1 MKAHA
6 TLLVVDDAEMNRDML
21 SRRLRREGY
30 TVLVAGS
37 GREALE
43 IIDRQQVTLL
53 LLDVEMPEMSGLE
66 VLSTVRARYSR
77 SELPIIM
84 VTARQQSSDIVDA
97 LTLGASDYVT
107 KPIDFPVA
115 IARIET
121 QLWLKQADAAL
132 RESEERY
139 ALAVRGANDGVW
151 DWSLKDDVLYVSPR
165 WKLMLGLEEH
175 ENVSLP
181 EDWLGR
187 IHQEDAAR
195 VRSEIAAHLADDTRQ
210 FETEHRIL
218 HNDGSYRW
226 VRSRGIAVRD
236 AAGTPYRM
244 AGSQTDITE
253 NKVSDAL
260 TGLPNRVLFLD
271 RLERLIA
278 RAARHPGEM
287 FAVLFLD
294 LDRFKLVND
303 SLGHVLGDKLLI
315 EIAQRLEQCLRA
327 SDTIARIGEEHTI
340 ARFGGD
346 EFTILLDG
354 IKHVGDASVVADRIQ
369 QALGRPFHIDGHDI
383 FMSASIGIATS
394 ATGYDQPEAVLR
406 DADTAMYRAKAL
418 GKARSELFD
427 AEMRARALVRLQLET
442 NLRRAIERGEFQLH
456 YQPIVSL
463 ATGLIT
469 GFEGLIRWRHAERG
483 MVSPADFI
491 PAAEETGLILPIG
504 GWVLRE
510 ACRQMAAWELMRAPE
525 PPLTISVNLSAKQ
538 FMQSNLTDQIEAI
551 LRETGLPAS
560 GLKLEITESTIIENV
575 ESVSARLLR
584 LKDIGVQL
592 AIDDFG
598 TGYSS
603 LSYLH
608 RLPIDSLKIDKS
620 FIHSMGKGKDSTQ
633 IVRAII
639 GLAHNLGLDVIA
651 EGVETEEQRA
661 QLAEWGCEFG
671 QGFLFSKPRHSEFA
685 RTLIMP
691 RKSEIAIYG
700 RTRIG

>member
-1 MKAHA
+1 MTPRA
-6 TLLVVDDAEMNRDML
+6 TLLVVDDVEMNRDML

-30 TVLVAGS
+30 AVLVAAS
-37 GREALE
+37 GREALD
-43 IIDRQQVTLL
+43 IIDSQQVTLV
-53 LLDVEMPEMSGLE
+53 LLDVEMPEMSGLD
-66 VLSTVRARYSR
+66 VLATVRGRHSR
-77 SELPIIM
+77 TELPIIM
-84 VTARQQSSDIVDA
+84 VTARHQSSDIVDA

-139 ALAVRGANDGVW
+139 ALAVRGANDGLW

-165 WKLMLGLEEH
+165 WKLMLGLEERDS
-175 ENVSLP
+175 VSTV

-187 IHQEDAAR
+187 VHQDDAAR
-195 VRSEIAAHLADDTRQ
+195 VRAEIASHLAGDTEQ

-236 AAGTPYRM
+236 KAGNPYRM
-244 AGSQTDITE
+244 AGSQMDITE

-278 RAARHPGEM
+278 RAARHPEEM

-315 EIAQRLEQCLRA
+315 EIAHRLEHCLRA
-327 SDTIARIGEEHTI
+327 TDTIARVGEEHTI

-354 IKHVGDASVVADRIQ
+354 LKHVSDASVVADRIQ
-369 QALGRPFHIDGHDI
+369 QTLGRPFQIDGHEI

-406 DADTAMYRAKAL
+406 DADTAMYRAKTL

-427 AEMRARALVRLQLET
+427 AEMRDRALVRLQLET

-456 YQPIVSL
+456 YQPIVNL
-463 ATGLIT
+463 ATGGIT
-469 GFEGLIRWRHAERG
+469 GFEGLIRWRQAERG
-483 MVSPADFI
+483 MVSPAEFI
-491 PAAEETGLILPIG
+491 PTAEETGLILPIG

-510 ACRQMAAWELMRAPE
+510 ACRQMAAWETMLSPE
-525 PPLTISVNLSAKQ
+525 PRLTISVNLSAKQ
-538 FMQSNLTDQIEAI
+538 FLQANLTEQIETI
-551 LRETGLPAS
+551 LRETGLSAS
-560 GLKLEITESTIIENV
+560 ALKLEITESTIIENV

-620 FIHSMGKGKDSTQ
+620 FISSMGKGKDSTQ

-671 QGFLFSKPRHSEFA
+671 QGFLFSRPRRSEIA
-685 RTLIMP
+685 RTLITP
-691 RKSEIAIYG
+691 RTRDIAIYG

>member
-1 MKAHA
+1 MNPRA
-6 TLLVVDDAEMNRDML
+6 TLLVVDDADMNRDML

-30 TVLVAGS
+30 TVLVASS
-37 GREALE
+37 GREALDIVE
-43 IIDRQQVTLL
+43 HQQVTLV
-53 LLDVEMPEMSGLE
+53 LLDIEMPEMSGLD
-66 VLSTVRARYSR
+66 VLTAVRRKHSR
-77 SELPIIM
+77 SELPVIM

-115 IARIET
+115 LARIET
-121 QLWLKQADAAL
+121 QIWLKQADAAL

-139 ALAVRGANDGVW
+139 ALAVRGANDGLW
-151 DWSLKDDVLYVSPR
+151 DWSLRDDVLYVSPR
-165 WKLMLGLEEH
+165 WKLMLGLDEE
-175 ENVSLP
+175 ERVGTS

-187 IHQEDAAR
+187 IHQDDAAR
-195 VRSEIAAHLADDTRQ
+195 VRAEIAAHLAGDTLQ

-218 HNDGSYRW
+218 HNDGTYRW
-226 VRSRGIAVRD
+226 VRSRGIAVRETD
-236 AAGTPYRM
+236 GTPYRM

-253 NKVSDAL
+253 NKVSDPL

-278 RAARHPGEM
+278 RAARHPSEM

-303 SLGHVLGDKLLI
+303 SLGHMLGDKLLI
-315 EIAQRLEQCLRA
+315 EIAQRLEHCLRA
-327 SDTIARIGEEHTI
+327 SDTVARIGEEHTI

-369 QALGRPFHIDGHDI
+369 EALGRPFNIDGHEI
-383 FMSASIGIATS
+383 FMTASIGIATS
-394 ATGYDQPEAVLR
+394 VTGYDQPEAVLR
-406 DADTAMYRAKAL
+406 DADTAMYRAKTL

-427 AEMRARALVRLQLET
+427 TDMRDRALVRLQLET
-442 NLRRAIERGEFQLH
+442 NLRRAIDRGEFQLH
-456 YQPIVSL
+456 YQPIVCL
-463 ATGLIT
+463 ATGRVT
-469 GFEGLIRWRHAERG
+469 GFEGLIRWRHAEHG
-483 MVSPADFI
+483 MVPPADFI

-510 ACRQMAAWELMRAPE
+510 ACRQMAAWEMMLAPE
-525 PPLTISVNLSAKQ
+525 PSLIISVNLSAKQ
-538 FMQSNLTDQIEAI
+538 FLQANLIEQIETI
-551 LRETGLPAS
+551 LGETGLPAP

-620 FIHSMGKGKDSTQ
+620 FIRSMGKGKDSTQ

-651 EGVETEEQRA
+651 EGVETEAQRA
-661 QLAEWGCEFG
+661 QLAEWGCEFA
-671 QGFLFSKPRHSEFA
+671 QGFLFSKPRRSEIA
-685 RTLIMP
+685 RTLITP
-691 RKSEIAIYG
+691 RRNEIAIFG
-700 RTRIG
+700 RARRA

>member
-1 MKAHA
+1 
-6 TLLVVDDAEMNRDML
+6 
-21 SRRLRREGY
+21 
-30 TVLVAGS
+30 
-37 GREALE
+37 
-43 IIDRQQVTLL
+43 
-53 LLDVEMPEMSGLE
+53 
-66 VLSTVRARYSR
+66 
-77 SELPIIM
+77 
-84 VTARQQSSDIVDA
+84 
-97 LTLGASDYVT
+97 
-107 KPIDFPVA
+107 
-115 IARIET
+115 
-121 QLWLKQADAAL
+121 
-132 RESEERY
+132 
-139 ALAVRGANDGVW
+139 
-151 DWSLKDDVLYVSPR
+151 
-165 WKLMLGLEEH
+165 
-175 ENVSLP
+175 
-181 EDWLGR
+181 
-187 IHQEDAAR
+187 
-195 VRSEIAAHLADDTRQ
+195 
-210 FETEHRIL
+210 
-218 HNDGSYRW
+218 
-226 VRSRGIAVRD
+226 
-236 AAGTPYRM
+236 M

-278 RAARHPGEM
+278 RAARRPGEM

-327 SDTIARIGEEHTI
+327 SDTVARIGEEHTI

-354 IKHVGDASVVADRIQ
+354 IKRVSDASVVADRIQ
-369 QALGRPFHIDGHDI
+369 QALGRPFQIDGHEI
-383 FMSASIGIATS
+383 FMTASIGIATS
-394 ATGYDQPEAVLR
+394 ATPYEQPEAVLR

-427 AEMRARALVRLQLET
+427 TEMRDRALVRLQLET
-442 NLRRAIERGEFQLH
+442 NLRRAIDRGEFQLH

-463 ATGLIT
+463 ATGRIT
-469 GFEGLIRWRHAERG
+469 GFEGLIRWRQAERG

-510 ACRQMAAWELMRAPE
+510 ACRQMAAWEMMLAPD
-525 PPLTISVNLSAKQ
+525 PSLTISVNLSAKQ
-538 FMQSNLTDQIEAI
+538 FLQANLTEQIETV

-620 FIHSMGKGKDSTQ
+620 FIHAMGKGKDSTQ

-671 QGFLFSKPRHSEFA
+671 QGFLFSRPQRSEIA
-685 RTLIMP
+685 RTLIAP
-691 RKSEIAIYG
+691 GKREVAIYG
-700 RTRIG
+700 RTRIS